1 LEKAT
6 GGDVIRGRATPAGTA
21 RRFGGRPGDRRLGK
35 TELTV
40 SAVGFG
46 GYRTGRKSPEHREA
60 LAAALG
66 AGVNLIDTSSN
77 YMLGDSE
84 RLIGEV
90 LAASSVPRDEVV
102 VVSKLGYVQGPN
114 LDLARQRAAEGR
126 PFPEMVEYMDGC
138 WHCVSP
144 EFLDD
149 QLGRALD
156 RLGLETIDVLLLHNP
171 EYFLTDAVHRGITDL
186 EATRAAFYDRLRRA
200 FAYLDDAVADG
211 RIGWYGVSSNT
222 CVSPPDHPEATSVTR
237 MVEASGGRMAVL
249 QLPYNLF
256 ETGALFEANT
266 PAETALEAASSFD
279 LGVLVNRP
287 LNAMSGG
294 STGRGRLIR
303 LADPPGAD
311 SPSGDGALRARIV
324 AFAETEA
331 ALARLAPTAD
341 PPRVAD
347 LLLER
352 WDELGYPQAFQQAL
366 RGEIVPEARRGLQS
380 VLSEIGT
387 SPDPSM
393 VEALQAYQD
402 GVNALIEPLQAR
414 ATRQDPQVAEQIRSA
429 ISPRLPEPLRGESLS
444 RIALDFA
451 ASTPGVSSVLCGMRQ
466 PAYVEDAVAVMTMP
480 PILDVRSV
488 AAALRDAT
496 TS

>member
-1 LEKAT
+1 
-6 GGDVIRGRATPAGTA
+6 VIRGRATPEGTA
-21 RRFGGRPGDRRLGK
+21 RRAGERPGYRRLGK
-35 TELTV
+35 TELSV
-40 SAVGFG
+40 STVGFG
-46 GYRTGRKSPEHREA
+46 GYRAGRKSPEHR
-60 LAAALG
+60 AALVASLD

-77 YMLGDSE
+77 YMLGESE

-90 LAASSVPRDEVV
+90 LAASSVTRDEIV
-102 VVSKLGYVQGPN
+102 VVSKIGYVQGPN
-114 LDLARQRAAEGR
+114 LDLAQQRKAEGR
-126 PFPEMVEYMDGC
+126 PFSEMVEYMDGC
-138 WHCVSP
+138 WHCISP

-149 QLGRALD
+149 QLSRALD
-156 RLGLETIDVLLLHNP
+156 RLSLDTIDVLLLHNP
-171 EYFLTDAVHRGITDL
+171 EYFLTDAVHRGASEV

-200 FAYLDDAVADG
+200 FAYLDGAVADG

-222 CVSPPDHPEATSVTR
+222 CVSPPDHPEATRVTR
-237 MVEASGGRMAVL
+237 MVEASSGRMAVL

-256 ETGALFEANT
+256 ETGALIEANT
-266 PAETALEAASSFD
+266 PAGTALEAAVAFD

-294 STGRGRLIR
+294 STGRGRLVR

-311 SPSGDGALRARIV
+311 SPSGDNALRARIA

-331 ALARLAPTAD
+331 ALAGLAPTAD

-352 WDELGYPQAFQQAL
+352 WDELGYPQAFQQVL

-380 VLSEIGT
+380 VLDEIGT
-387 SPDPSM
+387 SPDLST

-402 GVNALIEPLQAR
+402 AVNALIEPLQAR

-429 ISPRLPEPLRGESLS
+429 IRPHLPEPLRGESLS

-466 PAYVEDAVAVMTMP
+466 PAYVEDAVAVMSLP
-480 PILDVRSV
+480 PILDLRSV
-488 AAALRDAT
+488 AWALRDAT